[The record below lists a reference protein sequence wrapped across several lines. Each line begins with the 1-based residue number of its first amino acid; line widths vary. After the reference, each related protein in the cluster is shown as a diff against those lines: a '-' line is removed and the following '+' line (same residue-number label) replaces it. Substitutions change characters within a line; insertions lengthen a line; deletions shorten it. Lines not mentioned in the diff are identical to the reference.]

1 VSKDKLPKHIVDA
14 WPEIFKDIE
23 LKVVP
28 TQYLHSIVITFE
40 NGKIWEIDVQ
50 KSLGNKKDVGF
61 EESLENIFKEYED
74 AIVNVDFR
82 LDVQRV
88 KADIQKRTQVFL
100 KKRK

>member
-1 VSKDKLPKHIVDA
+1 LAGNFQGHRIKSCTHAVSTL
-14 WPEIFKDIE
+14 
-23 LKVVP
+23 
-28 TQYLHSIVITFE
+28 IVITFE
-40 NGKIWEIDVQ
+40 NGKVWEIDVQ

>member
-1 VSKDKLPKHIVDA
+1 MSKDKLPKHIVDA
-14 WPEIFKDIE
+14 WPEFFKDIE

-28 TQYLHSIVITFE
+28 THYLHSIVITFE

-50 KSLGNKKDVGF
+50 KSLGNKKNVGF